1 MAGVIAG
8 GAVRLAIVPPAAS
21 SFVWIITTLTASA
34 FFFKSVP
41 AAELAAV
48 GLVSLALFLTRH
60 IRSYRQAQL
69 DTFNAKTELAAQNET
84 IGLLLN
90 DYRDQSSD
98 WLWET
103 DDEGV
108 IVKPSERFCESA
120 RIGRSR
126 LEGIPLASLFTP
138 EPIGLLE
145 RMEQR
150 DMFRDIEVR
159 LISDGMVLGWAMS
172 GRPIYD
178 AEHKFV
184 GYRGVATDITDRIA
198 ATERLAYL
206 AHHDSLTGLYNRD
219 WLRSA
224 AERALGELK
233 NGGAVGLFLL
243 DLDQFKSVNDS
254 MGHPLGDELL
264 AAVAARIQ
272 DVLGS
277 QDLVAR
283 LGGDEFAVLHTDES
297 DSWLPQEMSS
307 TLLGAFRAPFR
318 VADVELGIRTSIGV
332 AHVNAH
338 NAMGPDELIRS
349 ADLALYRAKAEGGG
363 AMTFEPAMNARAQRR
378 HELNQALR
386 QAIERDQLSLCFQP
400 IVDIE
405 TGRPVCFEAL
415 LRWSTPEFGAVSPTE
430 FIAIAEETGQ
440 ITTIGRW
447 VLERAIGY
455 AATWPDG
462 TGVAVNLSAIQFRDQ
477 ALPDLI
483 RDVVRRHAFDLSRLE
498 LEITE
503 STYLD
508 AGDARQGALQA
519 LRNAGATISLDDFGT
534 GYSSL
539 SYLHNLPF
547 NKLKIDK
554 AFVRS
559 SLVGA
564 DSHALLRSIID
575 IGHNFGM
582 TVVAE
587 GVEEPA
593 QLEILRD
600 HRCDQIQGYLISRP
614 IPAEAVLAFLSGGS
628 YGTDSEQVRDA
639 SAA

>member
-1 MAGVIAG
+1 
-8 GAVRLAIVPPAAS
+8 
-21 SFVWIITTLTASA
+21 
-34 FFFKSVP
+34 
-41 AAELAAV
+41 
-48 GLVSLALFLTRH
+48 
-60 IRSYRQAQL
+60 
-69 DTFNAKTELAAQNET
+69 
-84 IGLLLN
+84 
-90 DYRDQSSD
+90 
-98 WLWET
+98 
-103 DDEGV
+103 
-108 IVKPSERFCESA
+108 
-120 RIGRSR
+120 
-126 LEGIPLASLFTP
+126 
-138 EPIGLLE
+138 
-145 RMEQR
+145 
-150 DMFRDIEVR
+150 
-159 LISDGMVLGWAMS
+159 
-172 GRPIYD
+172 
-178 AEHKFV
+178 
-184 GYRGVATDITDRIA
+184 
-198 ATERLAYL
+198 
-206 AHHDSLTGLYNRD
+206 
-219 WLRSA
+219 
-224 AERALGELK
+224 
-233 NGGAVGLFLL
+233 
-243 DLDQFKSVNDS
+243 
-254 MGHPLGDELL
+254 
-264 AAVAARIQ
+264 
-272 DVLGS
+272 
-277 QDLVAR
+277 
-283 LGGDEFAVLHTDES
+283 LGGDEFGVLHVDES
-297 DSWLPQEMSS
+297 ESWLPQEMSS
-307 TLLGAFRAPFR
+307 TLLGAFRETFR

-363 AMTFEPAMNARAQRR
+363 AMTFDPAMNARAQRR
-378 HELNQALR
+378 HELNQALG

-400 IVDIE
+400 IVEIE
-405 TGRPVCFEAL
+405 TGLPVCFEAL
-415 LRWSTPEFGAVSPTE
+415 LRWSTPEFGSVSPAE

-447 VLERAIGY
+447 VLERAIEY
-455 AATWPDG
+455 AATWPGG

-483 RDVVRRHAFDLSRLE
+483 RDVVRRHGFDLSRLE

-508 AGDARQGALQA
+508 AGDARRSALQA
-519 LRNAGATISLDDFGT
+519 LRSAGATISLDDFGT

-593 QLEILRD
+593 QLEILRN

-614 IPAEAVLAFLSGGS
+614 IPAEAVSSFLSGGS
-628 YGTDSEQVRDA
+628 PSIDFAPVRDA
-639 SAA
+639 NAA